1 MRERE
6 RKRKISNIPNHE
18 YHVFFIVSHYGV
30 GASEYERLLYEE
42 IYLSRILASLALA
55 IYVVIVFV

>member
-42 IYLSRILASLALA
+42 IYLSRILAALAL
-55 IYVVIVFV
+55 VTP